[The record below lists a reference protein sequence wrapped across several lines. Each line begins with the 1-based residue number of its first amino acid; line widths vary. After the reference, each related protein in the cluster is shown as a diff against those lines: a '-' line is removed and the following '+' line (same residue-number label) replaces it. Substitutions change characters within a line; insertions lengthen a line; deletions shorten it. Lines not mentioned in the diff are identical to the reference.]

1 MDVFPEVH
9 QLMRSP
15 LDFTHILDEIP
26 LGIMVMDTDLRV
38 VYLNQFFQALT
49 GFSLDI
55 AKGIPCKNILRSSAC
70 ILNCPVLATHRKNRS
85 ISCTSDIINTDRQK
99 LPVRITTAQITDT
112 LGHFTGYMETIEDM
126 RSSATNDPEK
136 NVAYS
141 FANIIGRSRKMETI
155 FQTLPML
162 AQSDTSILI
171 TGETGTGKDLVAEA
185 IHQTSGRAD
194 GPFIKINCGA
204 LPETLLESEL
214 YGYEKG
220 AFTGAHKKRPGK
232 FLTADKGVLFLDE
245 IGDMPLA
252 LQSKMLHVL
261 QSGEFSPLGSDE
273 DFKTD
278 VWVIAATN
286 HNLEES
292 MRKKAFREDLFYRLN
307 IIKIEI
313 PPLRER
319 REDIP
324 ALIEYYF
331 RMYKTE
337 YPNNNGTKPD
347 SHILERLCSYPW
359 PGNVRQL
366 QNCIK
371 KQMVLNSWDKIFEEL
386 PWESSQDI
394 VHDTQ
399 VPPSSL
405 NQFHS
410 EVNNDRLKIISEFV
424 DLSTSSEKLFED
436 ISLKKIKKLA
446 SDKVEKEVIT
456 FVLEKV
462 GWNRSRASKILKVS
476 YKTLLY
482 KMSEFDVSPPVK

>member
-1 MDVFPEVH
+1 M
-9 QLMRSP
+9 STP
-15 LDFTHILDEIP
+15 LIGVSKSMLKIKELINHVANTC
-26 LGIMVMDTDLRV
+26 
-38 VYLNQFFQALT
+38 LN
-49 GFSLDI
+49 
-55 AKGIPCKNILRSSAC
+55 
-70 ILNCPVLATHRKNRS
+70 V
-85 ISCTSDIINTDRQK
+85 
-99 LPVRITTAQITDT
+99 
-112 LGHFTGYMETIEDM
+112 
-126 RSSATNDPEK
+126 
-136 NVAYS
+136 
-141 FANIIGRSRKMETI
+141 
-155 FQTLPML
+155 
-162 AQSDTSILI
+162 LI
-171 TGETGTGKDLVAEA
+171 TGETGVGKEVVAQSLYAE
-185 IHQTSGRAD
+185 SPRAKKN
-194 GPFIKINCGA
+194 FVKLNCAA

-220 AFTGAHKKRPGK
+220 AFTGAHKKRSGK

-245 IGDMPLA
+245 IGDMPLS

-261 QSGEFSPLGSDE
+261 QSGEFSPLGSDQ

-292 MRKKAFREDLFYRLN
+292 IKNKSFREDLFYRLN
-307 IIKIEI
+307 IIKIDI

-319 REDIP
+319 QEDIP

-331 RMYKTE
+331 RMYRAE
-337 YPNNNGTKPD
+337 YPNSQGTKPD
-347 SHILERLCSYPW
+347 DQTMARLCAYPW

-371 KQMVLNSWDKIFEEL
+371 KQMVLNSWEKIFEEL
-386 PWESSQDI
+386 PWEGSTSVEPEIQ
-394 VHDTQ
+394 
-399 VPPSSL
+399 PSGLQNSNL
-405 NQFHS
+405 PFPND
-410 EVNNDRLKIISEFV
+410 VNNERMKIISEFV

-462 GWNRSRASKILKVS
+462 GWNRSRAAKILKVS

-482 KMSEFDVSPPVK
+482 KMSEFNVSPPVK

>member
-1 MDVFPEVH
+1 M
-9 QLMRSP
+9 STP
-15 LDFTHILDEIP
+15 LIGVSKSILKIKELINH
-26 LGIMVMDTDLRV
+26 VANTC
-38 VYLNQFFQALT
+38 LN
-49 GFSLDI
+49 
-55 AKGIPCKNILRSSAC
+55 
-70 ILNCPVLATHRKNRS
+70 V
-85 ISCTSDIINTDRQK
+85 
-99 LPVRITTAQITDT
+99 
-112 LGHFTGYMETIEDM
+112 
-126 RSSATNDPEK
+126 
-136 NVAYS
+136 
-141 FANIIGRSRKMETI
+141 
-155 FQTLPML
+155 
-162 AQSDTSILI
+162 LI
-171 TGETGTGKDLVAEA
+171 TGETGVGKEVVAQSLYAE
-185 IHQTSGRAD
+185 SSRSKKS
-194 GPFIKINCGA
+194 FVKINCAA

-220 AFTGAHKKRPGK
+220 AFTGAHKKRSGK

-245 IGDMPLA
+245 IGDMPLP

-286 HNLEES
+286 HNLEER
-292 MRKKAFREDLFYRLN
+292 MKNKTFREDLFYRLN
-307 IIKIEI
+307 IIKIDI
-313 PPLRER
+313 PPLRKR

-331 RMYKTE
+331 RIYRSE
-337 YPNNNGTKPD
+337 YPNSLGSKPD
-347 SHILERLCSYPW
+347 ADTLAKLCAYHW

-371 KQMVLNSWDKIFEEL
+371 KQMVLNSWEKIFEEL
-386 PWESSQDI
+386 PEDPTELASP
-394 VHDTQ
+394 DT
-399 VPPSSL
+399 SSL
-405 NQFHS
+405 NPAQADPLFHND
-410 EVNNDRLKIISEFV
+410 VNHERLRIISEFV

-482 KMSEFDVSPPVK
+482 KMSEFNVSPPVK